1 MNNDAVA
8 KIAILKDSMRCFI
21 YGLLGFLPVIGLPFA
36 IAALWLAGRVR
47 VRERQYWNAAKPYRI
62 WGVVFATIAMLSAL
76 STIAFFV
83 INSIDPGIWYSAD

>member
-36 IAALWLAGRVR
+36 IAALWLAGGFASVSDNIGM
-47 VRERQYWNAAKPYRI
+47 RQNLTGFGA
-62 WGVVFATIAMLSAL
+62 
-76 STIAFFV
+76 
-83 INSIDPGIWYSAD
+83 